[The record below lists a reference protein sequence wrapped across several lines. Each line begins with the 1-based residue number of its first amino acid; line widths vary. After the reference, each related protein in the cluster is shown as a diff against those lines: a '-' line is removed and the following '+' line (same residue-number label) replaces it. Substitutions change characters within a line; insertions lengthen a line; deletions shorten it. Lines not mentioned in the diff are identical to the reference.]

1 MKYRLFRRTL
11 GVFYLCYACNIWAQ
25 SRHPFPAQPID
36 SALQEDLPT
45 LQIIAPYKA
54 QLSETLQQIIAYTD
68 APLTR
73 QQPEYSLARWLTFF
87 MYQDANEFAQK
98 HHFPKADAAL
108 MGIGGIRS
116 ALPAGAITIGD
127 IFEVMPFENT
137 LVIVALKAKDIK
149 AMLALYL
156 KYKVYVPSY
165 GITLRLDNDTIS
177 AVKIGDKTLNE
188 HETYY
193 IATGNYWAEGG
204 DKMSFFTAG
213 TPVNTHKK
221 LRDVY
226 IKHFAITKE
235 IRKKDLPA
243 LTLATR

>member
-1 MKYRLFRRTL
+1 MKYRLFRRAL
-11 GVFYLCYACNIWAQ
+11 GVLYICYTCNLWAQ
-25 SRHPFPAQPID
+25 SPTPFPVQRID
-36 SALQEDLPT
+36 SALSEDLTT

-54 QLSETLQQIIAYTD
+54 QLSETLEHIIAYTD

-73 QQPEYSLARWLTFF
+73 KKPEYSLARWLTFF
-87 MYQDANEFAQK
+87 MYQEANEFAQK

-108 MGIGGIRS
+108 MGLGGIRS
-116 ALPAGAITIGD
+116 ALPAGAITIGN

-137 LVIVALKAKDIK
+137 LVIVALKAQDIK

-165 GITLRLDNDTIS
+165 GITLRLDNDTIA

-188 HETYY
+188 QETYY

-204 DKMSFFTAG
+204 DKMTFFTEG

-221 LRDVY
+221 LRDLY
-226 IKHFAITKE
+226 IKHFAIAKE

-243 LTLATR
+243 PTLSIK